1 MSIMDKLKEFVGKS
15 PDKFRQGIDKAASA
29 ADEKTGGKYRDKIN
43 RGAEQARKYV
53 DRQGEQGGGAEK
65 GGPGQSPGGGP
76 EQGGPGRPPGG
87 GPGQP

>member
-15 PDKFRQGIDKAASA
+15 PDKFHRGIDKAASA
-29 ADEKTGGKYRDKIN
+29 ADEKTGGKHSDKIN

-53 DRQGEQGGGAEK
+53 DRQGEQGG
-65 GGPGQSPGGGP
+65 P
-76 EQGGPGRPPGG
+76 EQGGAGRPPGG